1 MDPHPRKFG
10 CLVWL
15 RRLDSDR
22 WLMLLFWLILLVKW
36 RQQAMRGEKEE
47 KCSVSNLSN
56 LCFLLSVCWLWECMS
71 AFAST
76 ATGSTKN
83 ILVLDK
89 LIITG
94 KKNWV
99 GPTVDFSSWI
109 VNVMVVLQK
118 GSDHHIMCSWV
129 LKCQPCSIWDTITW
143 NSQMQCTHVW
153 VMHAYTN
160 VIYVAV
166 F

>member
-36 RQQAMRGEKEE
+36 RQQAMRGKKGRKMQCFKPFKSMLSFECVQTLRVHECICKHSHWKYKEYLGVRE
-47 KCSVSNLSN
+47 THNN
-56 LCFLLSVCWLWECMS
+56 RQ
-71 AFAST
+71 
-76 ATGSTKN
+76 
-83 ILVLDK
+83 
-89 LIITG
+89 
-94 KKNWV
+94 KNWV

-118 GSDHHIMCSWV
+118 GSDHHIICSWV